1 VAACLQVRRFPVVL
15 SRHTIANER
24 RSDAVDD
31 SRPPSD
37 EYENGM
43 KAPGSVMKAAGSV
56 MKAPGSVMKAAGSV
70 TKAAGSVMKVRMYLS
85 ASYINA
91 RVVANEALLLNV
103 SRDRVRKRN

>member
-1 VAACLQVRRFPVVL
+1 LQVRRFPVVL
-15 SRHTIANER
+15 SRHTITNER

-31 SRPPSD
+31 SRPPTH

-43 KAPGSVMKAAGSV
+43 KAAGSVMKAAGSV
-56 MKAPGSVMKAAGSV
+56 MKA
-70 TKAAGSVMKVRMYLS
+70 AGSVMKVRIYLS

-103 SRDRVRKRN
+103 SRDGVRKRN